1 MLQSKSFVR
10 KTKQGKVIKV
20 VREHYLRDDIY
31 CGAPFCNVCDSKS
44 ARLSSSAPTILI
56 FDTNVVLNQID
67 LLENPAIDDVVIL
80 SVVLEEVKNKNLSVY
95 NRIRALCSNSTRK
108 FFVFSNEYHRDTYV
122 KAMVGESPNDRNDRE
137 IVVSAIRVAAQWYK
151 NHLGDATRVL
161 LITNDRENKRKATEE
176 GISAETVESFVK
188 SLGQP
193 GLLDL
198 LVQPRSEDVGME
210 EVEDLRPSKRKILYT
225 EHKPMS
231 EITAGLHC
239 GIFHQGKLR
248 VNRYNPFEA
257 YVGSESIGDEIIIY
271 GRVNMNRAFD
281 GDIVAVELLPQ
292 DQWHEEKSL
301 SIADEE
307 DEEEEGVHLVP
318 SSADDAPRVPNPAQ
332 GSAGGANTVS
342 SRPSGRIVGIIK
354 RNWHSYC
361 GSLEPMPMPAGTG
374 GVAHA
379 LFVSKDRRFPK
390 IRIQTRQLGNLLDK
404 RIIVAIDSWDRLSR
418 YPSGHYV
425 RTIGVIGDRE
435 TESEVVLI
443 ENDID
448 SRPFTSQVLSCLPP
462 LPWSVSSEDL
472 ANPIRQDLRHIRV
485 FSVDPPG
492 IDARILMMHYIVQL
506 FQMEILKWEF
516 VSFDLLVLPHIADV
530 TNFVHP
536 GTPLDDEATQRGT
549 SVYLVERRIDM
560 LPKPLTEDI
569 CSLRADVERLAFS
582 VIWEMTPEAEIISTR
597 FTKSVIK
604 SYLENPEK
612 ANDGALDKVSVLA
625 YGAQK
630 GRRRPSRLM
639 DLLTTDL
646 RNMNVLAKVMRQRRI
661 DRGALTLASAEVKFQ
676 IDTETHDP
684 LDIGMYQIRE
694 ANQMVE
700 EFMLAANISVAAKI
714 LEHFPPCSLLRRHPS
729 PTKEMLEPL
738 LRTAAAVGLHLDVS
752 TSKALAD
759 SLDCAVGDD
768 PYFNKLIRI
777 LATRC
782 MTQAVY
788 FCSGDLSPQEFYHY
802 GLSAP
807 LYTHFTSPIRRYAD
821 VVVHRLL
828 AASLGIY
835 KLPAIFQDRP
845 QLTSIADND
854 RTDLNYRHRNAQMAS
869 RASVEVHTLIYF
881 RKRPTDTEARIV
893 KIRSNGF
900 IVFVPKYGIEGP
912 VYLTARGDKGGGG
925 EWLVDEQQ
933 QKVKKS
939 DGSISYGVLQTVR
952 IHMEV
957 VEPQPNRIAVLL
969 IGELNHWVW
978 PTVFRR
984 SGIRLA
990 NPGMRST
997 GKMLQSKSFVGKTKQ
1012 GKVVKVVREHYL
1024 RDDIYCGAP
1033 FCNACDSES
1042 ARLSS
1047 SAPTILIFDT
1057 NVVLNQI
1064 DLLENPAIDDVV
1076 ILSVVLE
1083 EVKNKNLS
1091 VYNRIRALCSNSTR
1105 KFFVFSNEYHRDTYV
1120 KAMVGESP
1128 NDRNDRGAMTRV
1140 CGFPFPDIEEIVVS
1154 AIRVAAQWY
1163 KNHLGDAT
1171 RVLLIS
1177 NDRENKGKA
1186 TEEGI
1191 SAETGMNSLDI
1202 LYGQG
1207 GLMKFLFISVES
1219 FVKSLGQPGLLDLL
1233 VQPRSEDVG
1242 MEEVE
1247 DLRPSKRKILYTE
1260 HKPMSEIT
1268 AGLHCGIFHQGK
1280 LRVNRYNP
1288 FEAYV
1293 GSESIGDEIIIY
1305 GRVNMNRAFDGD
1317 IVAVELLPQD
1327 QWHEE
1332 KSLSIADEEDEEE
1345 EDVHLV
1351 PNSADDA
1358 PRVPN
1363 PAQGSAGGANTVSSR
1378 PSGRVVGI
1386 IKRNWHSYCG
1396 SLEPMPMPAGTGGV
1410 AHALFVSKDRRFP
1423 KIRIQTRQLGNLLD
1437 KRIFVAV
1444 DSWDCLSRYPS
1455 GHYVRTIGV
1464 IGDRETESEV
1474 VLIENDIDSRP
1485 FTSQVLSCLPPL
1497 PWSVSSEDLANPI
1510 RQDLRHIRV
1519 FSVDPPDARILM
1531 MHYIV
1536 QLFQMENLKLE
1547 FVSSDLLVLPH
1558 IADVTNFVH
1567 PGTPLDDEATQRGI
1581 SVYLVE
1587 RRIDML
1593 PKPLTEDI
1601 CALRADVERLA
1612 FSVIWEMTPEAEI
1625 ISTRFTKSVIK
1636 SCATLS
1642 YVEAQARMDDRYLE
1656 NPEKANDGA
1665 LDKVSML
1672 AYGAQKGRRRPRWNR
1687 LMDPLTTNLRNM
1699 NVLAKVMRQ
1708 RRIDRGALTLAS
1720 AEVKFQIDTETHDP
1734 LDIGMYQIREAN
1746 QMVEEFML
1754 AANISVAAKIL
1765 EHFPPCSL
1773 LRRHPSPTKEML
1785 EPLLRMAA
1793 AVGLH
1798 FDVSTSKALADSL
1811 DCAVGDDPYFNKLIR
1826 ILATRCMTQAVYFR
1840 SGDLS
1845 PQEFYHYGLS
1855 APLYTHFTSPIRRYA
1870 DVVVHRLLAASLG
1883 IYKLPAIFQDRPQ
1896 LTSIADRML
1905 RWPTDTEA
1913 RIVKVRSNGFIVFV
1927 PKYGI
1932 EGPVYLTARGDKG
1945 GGREWLVD
1953 EQQQKV
1959 KKSDGGISYGVLQTV
1974 RVHMEVVEP
1983 QPNRIAV
1990 LLIGELNHWV
2000 WPTVFRR
2007 SGIRLANPGMRSTV

>member
-122 KAMVGESPNDRNDRE
+122 KAMVGESPNDRNDR
-137 IVVSAIRVAAQWYK
+137 AIRVAAQWYK

-188 SLGQP
+188 SLDQP

-307 DEEEEGVHLVP
+307 DEEEEDVHLVP

-332 GSAGGANTVS
+332 GSVGGANTVS

-404 RIIVAIDSWDRLSR
+404 RIIVAVDSWDRLSR

-492 IDARILMMHYIVQL
+492 CKDIDDALHCTA
-506 FQMEILKWEF
+506 
-516 VSFDLLVLPHIADV
+516 LPNGNFEVGVHIADV

-604 SYLENPEK
+604 SC
-612 ANDGALDKVSVLA
+612 AALSYVE
-625 YGAQK
+625 AQA
-630 GRRRPSRLM
+630 RMDDSRLM
-639 DLLTTDL
+639 DPLTTDL

-788 FCSGDLSPQEFYHY
+788 FCSGDLNPQEFYHY

-845 QLTSIADND
+845 QLTSIADN
-854 RTDLNYRHRNAQMAS
+854 LNYRHRNAQMAS

-957 VEPQPNRIAVLL
+957 VEPQPNR
-969 IGELNHWVW
+969 
-978 PTVFRR
+978 P
-984 SGIRLA
+984 
-990 NPGMRST
+990 
-997 GKMLQSKSFVGKTKQ
+997 KLQ
-1012 GKVVKVVREHYL
+1012 
-1024 RDDIYCGAP
+1024 
-1033 FCNACDSES
+1033 
-1042 ARLSS
+1042 
-1047 SAPTILIFDT
+1047 
-1057 NVVLNQI
+1057 
-1064 DLLENPAIDDVV
+1064 
-1076 ILSVVLE
+1076 
-1083 EVKNKNLS
+1083 
-1091 VYNRIRALCSNSTR
+1091 
-1105 KFFVFSNEYHRDTYV
+1105 
-1120 KAMVGESP
+1120 
-1128 NDRNDRGAMTRV
+1128 
-1140 CGFPFPDIEEIVVS
+1140 
-1154 AIRVAAQWY
+1154 
-1163 KNHLGDAT
+1163 
-1171 RVLLIS
+1171 
-1177 NDRENKGKA
+1177 
-1186 TEEGI
+1186 
-1191 SAETGMNSLDI
+1191 
-1202 LYGQG
+1202 
-1207 GLMKFLFISVES
+1207 
-1219 FVKSLGQPGLLDLL
+1219 
-1233 VQPRSEDVG
+1233 
-1242 MEEVE
+1242 
-1247 DLRPSKRKILYTE
+1247 
-1260 HKPMSEIT
+1260 
-1268 AGLHCGIFHQGK
+1268 
-1280 LRVNRYNP
+1280 
-1288 FEAYV
+1288 
-1293 GSESIGDEIIIY
+1293 
-1305 GRVNMNRAFDGD
+1305 
-1317 IVAVELLPQD
+1317 
-1327 QWHEE
+1327 
-1332 KSLSIADEEDEEE
+1332 
-1345 EDVHLV
+1345 
-1351 PNSADDA
+1351 
-1358 PRVPN
+1358 
-1363 PAQGSAGGANTVSSR
+1363 
-1378 PSGRVVGI
+1378 
-1386 IKRNWHSYCG
+1386 
-1396 SLEPMPMPAGTGGV
+1396 
-1410 AHALFVSKDRRFP
+1410 
-1423 KIRIQTRQLGNLLD
+1423 
-1437 KRIFVAV
+1437 
-1444 DSWDCLSRYPS
+1444 
-1455 GHYVRTIGV
+1455 
-1464 IGDRETESEV
+1464 
-1474 VLIENDIDSRP
+1474 
-1485 FTSQVLSCLPPL
+1485 
-1497 PWSVSSEDLANPI
+1497 
-1510 RQDLRHIRV
+1510 
-1519 FSVDPPDARILM
+1519 
-1531 MHYIV
+1531 
-1536 QLFQMENLKLE
+1536 
-1547 FVSSDLLVLPH
+1547 
-1558 IADVTNFVH
+1558 
-1567 PGTPLDDEATQRGI
+1567 
-1581 SVYLVE
+1581 
-1587 RRIDML
+1587 
-1593 PKPLTEDI
+1593 
-1601 CALRADVERLA
+1601 
-1612 FSVIWEMTPEAEI
+1612 
-1625 ISTRFTKSVIK
+1625 
-1636 SCATLS
+1636 
-1642 YVEAQARMDDRYLE
+1642 
-1656 NPEKANDGA
+1656 
-1665 LDKVSML
+1665 
-1672 AYGAQKGRRRPRWNR
+1672 
-1687 LMDPLTTNLRNM
+1687 
-1699 NVLAKVMRQ
+1699 
-1708 RRIDRGALTLAS
+1708 LTL
-1720 AEVKFQIDTETHDP
+1720 I
-1734 LDIGMYQIREAN
+1734 
-1746 QMVEEFML
+1746 
-1754 AANISVAAKIL
+1754 
-1765 EHFPPCSL
+1765 
-1773 LRRHPSPTKEML
+1773 
-1785 EPLLRMAA
+1785 
-1793 AVGLH
+1793 
-1798 FDVSTSKALADSL
+1798 
-1811 DCAVGDDPYFNKLIR
+1811 
-1826 ILATRCMTQAVYFR
+1826 
-1840 SGDLS
+1840 
-1845 PQEFYHYGLS
+1845 
-1855 APLYTHFTSPIRRYA
+1855 
-1870 DVVVHRLLAASLG
+1870 
-1883 IYKLPAIFQDRPQ
+1883 
-1896 LTSIADRML
+1896 
-1905 RWPTDTEA
+1905 
-1913 RIVKVRSNGFIVFV
+1913 
-1927 PKYGI
+1927 
-1932 EGPVYLTARGDKG
+1932 
-1945 GGREWLVD
+1945 
-1953 EQQQKV
+1953 
-1959 KKSDGGISYGVLQTV
+1959 
-1974 RVHMEVVEP
+1974 
-1983 QPNRIAV
+1983 
-1990 LLIGELNHWV
+1990 
-2000 WPTVFRR
+2000 
-2007 SGIRLANPGMRSTV
+2007 